1 LCGGHKYTQ
10 GTRIGNWWEDVE
22 SKETQT
28 KDYMHSKNADKLAV
42 NAMQS
47 KQAIANQPVN
57 HTFREDG
64 SIQWEDHIV
73 MKSLQ
78 MNGALVMNTND
89 RIAGNDESFGV
100 TVSTGKGGAI
110 ARSIMVLERG
120 DEKDGAPDN
129 CVHYGQKVRI
139 RSNQWVYQK
148 PLYLSST

>member
-1 LCGGHKYTQ
+1 
-10 GTRIGNWWEDVE
+10 
-22 SKETQT
+22 
-28 KDYMHSKNADKLAV
+28 MHSKNADKLAV